1 MSMNTRIPN
10 RPDDDLDRLFRS
22 YYQAEL
28 PARWPAAPKPWNEK
42 PLPAIE
48 PNGDSASKS
57 RWALAASV
65 AMLLGGCWYLGTHS
79 ATGTSRP
86 GFDLKGGEANVNHV
100 KDIGK
105 TKTPPKMP

>member
-10 RPDDDLDRLFRS
+10 RPDDELDRLFRS

-28 PARWPAAPKPWNEK
+28 PARWPAAPNPWAEK
-42 PLPAIE
+42 PSPAAE
-48 PNGDSASKS
+48 PNRDPATRS

-65 AMLLGGCWYLGTHS
+65 AILLGGCWYLGTHGS
-79 ATGTSRP
+79 DSKPRP
-86 GFDLKGGEANVNHV
+86 GFDPSGGSADVNHV

>member
-28 PARWPAAPKPWNEK
+28 PARWPAAPHPWAEK
-42 PLPAIE
+42 PSPAVE
-48 PNGDSASKS
+48 ANADPASKS

-65 AMLLGGCWYLGTHS
+65 AILLGGCWYLGTHTTDGK
-79 ATGTSRP
+79 ARP
-86 GFDLKGGEANVNHV
+86 GFDLKGGEANTKHL
-100 KDIGK
+100 KDFDGK
-105 TKTPPKMP
+105 APPAKMP